1 MRIEQKKII
10 KVKMFNVL
18 RLVCLQRQMS
28 LVNVARRFAY
38 KSDISTAVLYPK
50 SKQKLFTPSPPPPVS
65 I

>member
-1 MRIEQKKII
+1 
-10 KVKMFNVL
+10 MFNVL

-28 LVNVARRFAY
+28 LVNVARQFAY